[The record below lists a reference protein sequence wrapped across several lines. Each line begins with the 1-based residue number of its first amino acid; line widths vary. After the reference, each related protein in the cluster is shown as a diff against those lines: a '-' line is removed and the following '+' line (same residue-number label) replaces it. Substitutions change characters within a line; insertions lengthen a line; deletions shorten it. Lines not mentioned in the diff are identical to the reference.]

1 MLEQYRKKRAYTEK
15 EMRYIEEMEEKER
28 LTAKKKLDVYTLEEL
43 SEQLDMEKQ
52 TLRSYIKNG
61 KLKASKIGNKYF
73 VTGEDVMELMQ
84 NNRYIPKA
92 K

>member
-1 MLEQYRKKRAYTEK
+1 
-15 EMRYIEEMEEKER
+15 MEEKIR
-28 LTAKKKLDVYTLEEL
+28 LTAKKKLDVYTLDEL
-43 SEQLDMEKQ
+43 SEQLDMDRQ

-73 VTGEDVMELMQ
+73 VTGDDVMDLMQ

>member
-1 MLEQYRKKRAYTEK
+1 
-15 EMRYIEEMEEKER
+15 MRYIEEMEEKER

-43 SEQLDMEKQ
+43 SEQLDTEKQ

>member
-1 MLEQYRKKRAYTEK
+1 
-15 EMRYIEEMEEKER
+15 MRYIEEMEEKER

-43 SEQLDMEKQ
+43 SEQLGMDKQ
-52 TLRSYIKNG
+52 TLRNYIKNG

-73 VTGEDVMELMQ
+73 VTGDDVMELMQ

>member
-1 MLEQYRKKRAYTEK
+1 
-15 EMRYIEEMEEKER
+15 MEEKER

>member
-1 MLEQYRKKRAYTEK
+1 
-15 EMRYIEEMEEKER
+15 MRYIEEMEEKER
-28 LTAKKKLDVYTLEEL
+28 LTAKKKLDVYTLDEL
-43 SEQLDMEKQ
+43 SEQLDMDKQ
-52 TLRSYIKNG
+52 TLRNYIKNG

-73 VTGEDVMELMQ
+73 VTGDDVMELMQ

>member
-1 MLEQYRKKRAYTEK
+1 
-15 EMRYIEEMEEKER
+15 MEEKTR

-43 SEQLDMEKQ
+43 SEQLDMDKQ

-73 VTGEDVMELMQ
+73 VTGEDVMDLMQ

>member
-1 MLEQYRKKRAYTEK
+1 
-15 EMRYIEEMEEKER
+15 MRYIEEMEEKER

-61 KLKASKIGNKYF
+61 KLKASKICNKYF

>member
-1 MLEQYRKKRAYTEK
+1 
-15 EMRYIEEMEEKER
+15 MRYIEEMEEKER

-52 TLRSYIKNG
+52 TLRSNIKNG

>member
-1 MLEQYRKKRAYTEK
+1 
-15 EMRYIEEMEEKER
+15 MEEKER

-43 SEQLDMEKQ
+43 SEQLDIEKQ
-52 TLRSYIKNG
+52 KLRSYIKNG

-73 VTGEDVMELMQ
+73 VTGEDVMDLMQ

>member
-1 MLEQYRKKRAYTEK
+1 
-15 EMRYIEEMEEKER
+15 MRYIEEMEEKIR
-28 LTAKKKLDVYTLEEL
+28 LTAKKKLDVYTLDEL
-43 SEQLDMEKQ
+43 SEQLDMDRQ

-73 VTGEDVMELMQ
+73 VTGDDVMELMQ

>member
-1 MLEQYRKKRAYTEK
+1 
-15 EMRYIEEMEEKER
+15 MRCIEEMEEKIR
-28 LTAKKKLDVYTLEEL
+28 LTARKKLDVYTLDEL
-43 SEQLDMEKQ
+43 SEQLDMDRQ

-73 VTGEDVMELMQ
+73 VTGDDVMELMQ

>member
-1 MLEQYRKKRAYTEK
+1 
-15 EMRYIEEMEEKER
+15 MRYIEEMEEKER

-43 SEQLDMEKQ
+43 SEQLDMDKQ
-52 TLRSYIKNG
+52 TLRNYIKNG

>member
-1 MLEQYRKKRAYTEK
+1 
-15 EMRYIEEMEEKER
+15 MEEKER

-73 VTGEDVMELMQ
+73 VTGEDVMEFMQ

>member
-1 MLEQYRKKRAYTEK
+1 
-15 EMRYIEEMEEKER
+15 MEEKTR
-28 LTAKKKLDVYTLEEL
+28 LTEKKKLDVYTLEEL
-43 SEQLDMEKQ
+43 SEQLDMDKQ

>member
-1 MLEQYRKKRAYTEK
+1 
-15 EMRYIEEMEEKER
+15 MRYIEEMEEKIR

-43 SEQLDMEKQ
+43 SEQLDMDKQ

-73 VTGEDVMELMQ
+73 VTGDDVMELMQ

>member
-1 MLEQYRKKRAYTEK
+1 
-15 EMRYIEEMEEKER
+15 MRYIEKMEEKER

>member
-1 MLEQYRKKRAYTEK
+1 
-15 EMRYIEEMEEKER
+15 MRYIEEMEEKER

-43 SEQLDMEKQ
+43 SEQLDMDKQ

-84 NNRYIPKA
+84 NNRYIPKVA
-92 K
+92 

>member
-1 MLEQYRKKRAYTEK
+1 
-15 EMRYIEEMEEKER
+15 MRYIERMEEKER

-43 SEQLDMEKQ
+43 SEQLDMDKQ
-52 TLRSYIKNG
+52 TLRNYIKNG
-61 KLKASKIGNKYF
+61 KLTASKIGNKYF
-73 VTGEDVMELMQ
+73 VTGDDVMELMQ

>member
-1 MLEQYRKKRAYTEK
+1 
-15 EMRYIEEMEEKER
+15 MRYIEEMEEKER

-43 SEQLDMEKQ
+43 SEQLDMDKQ
-52 TLRSYIKNG
+52 TLRNYIKNG

-73 VTGEDVMELMQ
+73 VTGDDVMELMQ
-84 NNRYIPKA
+84 NNRYMPKA

>member
-1 MLEQYRKKRAYTEK
+1 
-15 EMRYIEEMEEKER
+15 MRYIEEMEEKER

-84 NNRYIPKA
+84 NNRYIPKS

>member
-1 MLEQYRKKRAYTEK
+1 
-15 EMRYIEEMEEKER
+15 MRYIEEMEEKIR

-43 SEQLDMEKQ
+43 SEQLDMDKQ

-73 VTGEDVMELMQ
+73 VTGTDVMELMQ

>member
-1 MLEQYRKKRAYTEK
+1 
-15 EMRYIEEMEEKER
+15 MRYIEEMEEKER

-43 SEQLDMEKQ
+43 SEQLDMDKQ

-73 VTGEDVMELMQ
+73 VTGDDVMELMQ

>member
-1 MLEQYRKKRAYTEK
+1 
-15 EMRYIEEMEEKER
+15 MEEKTR

-43 SEQLDMEKQ
+43 SEQLDMDKQ

-73 VTGEDVMELMQ
+73 VTGEDVMELMK

>member
-1 MLEQYRKKRAYTEK
+1 
-15 EMRYIEEMEEKER
+15 MRYIEEMEEKIR

-43 SEQLDMEKQ
+43 SEQLDMDKQ

-73 VTGEDVMELMQ
+73 VTGADVMELMQ
-84 NNRYIPKA
+84 NNRYIPKT

>member
-15 EMRYIEEMEEKER
+15 EMRYIEKMEEKER

>member
-1 MLEQYRKKRAYTEK
+1 MPIHKK

>member
-1 MLEQYRKKRAYTEK
+1 MPIQKK
-15 EMRYIEEMEEKER
+15 EMRYIKKMEEKER

-43 SEQLDMEKQ
+43 SEQLDTEKQ

>member
-1 MLEQYRKKRAYTEK
+1 
-15 EMRYIEEMEEKER
+15 MRYIEEMEEKER
-28 LTAKKKLDVYTLEEL
+28 LTAKKKLDVYTLDEL
-43 SEQLDMEKQ
+43 SEQLDTDRQ
-52 TLRSYIKNG
+52 TLRRYIKNG

-73 VTGEDVMELMQ
+73 VTGDDVMELMQ

>member
-1 MLEQYRKKRAYTEK
+1 
-15 EMRYIEEMEEKER
+15 MRYIEEMEEKER
-28 LTAKKKLDVYTLEEL
+28 LTAKKKLDLYTLEEL

>member
-1 MLEQYRKKRAYTEK
+1 
-15 EMRYIEEMEEKER
+15 MRYIEEMEEKER

-43 SEQLDMEKQ
+43 SEQLDMDKQ
-52 TLRSYIKNG
+52 TLRNYIKNG

-73 VTGEDVMELMQ
+73 VTGDDVMELMQ